1 MPWALRPSEMREES
15 SNPNP
20 KGIRPSEMLDVL
32 HKVKWPTEN
41 KT

>member
-1 MPWALRPSEMREES
+1 MREKL
-15 SNPNP
+15 SNPSPKGNRKVQIP
-20 KGIRPSEMLDVL
+20 KGIPPPEMLDIS